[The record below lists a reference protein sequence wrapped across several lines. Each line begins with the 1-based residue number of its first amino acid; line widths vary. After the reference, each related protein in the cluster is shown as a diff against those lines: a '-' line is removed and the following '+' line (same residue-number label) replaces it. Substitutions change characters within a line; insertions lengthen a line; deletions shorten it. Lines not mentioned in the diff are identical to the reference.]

1 MIPEHDDHK
10 CQGYLGN
17 EPGSLERF
25 YRCTMLVIWPSW
37 AQLDVVGG
45 REGFSRA
52 CEVFDHF
59 RYKPTAELERNPE
72 REALRTVSSC
82 ALRWAD
88 PYLWIRIVEACD
100 VKLSADMIWKL
111 RFKEAI
117 DAFGLDTVAHFM
129 ERALDN
135 QPNIEQKRAFVE
147 TLNMSVRIT

>member
-1 MIPEHDDHK
+1 MALMGAARRCWWTRGLFE
-10 CQGYLGN
+10 GVRGVR
-17 EPGSLERF
+17 SLQA
-25 YRCTMLVIWPSW
+25 CAAPS
-37 AQLDVVGG
+37 
-45 REGFSRA
+45 
-52 CEVFDHF
+52 EV
-59 RYKPTAELERNPE
+59 